1 MKYKSKNNDDLSGQ
15 HVQENF
21 CGACFTVPLALIGA
35 GTAAVGSQQR
45 GQYKKYRKIAL
56 WGGILIT
63 ILSVL
68 VTFWFLIWFKQC
80 SA

>member
-1 MKYKSKNNDDLSGQ
+1 MKEGKYIDESSEKN
-15 HVQENF
+15 VRENF

-56 WGGILIT
+56 WGGIAIT
-63 ILSVL
+63 LLSIL
-68 VTFWFLIWFKQC
+68 VTFWFLKRCKQC